1 MLLKLSDKMSDISEK
16 LKKVKL
22 LALDVDGVL
31 TDGSI
36 IVNSDGSET
45 KIFNVVDG
53 HRISLWHRAG
63 FESAI
68 ISGRYSEP
76 TDIRAKQLSIK
87 HVLQDCKF
95 KLPAFESLLKKTDL
109 EPDEVAYIG
118 DDLMDI
124 PVVTRVG
131 FGVAVSTACTELKK
145 NCDYVTKKLPGKGA
159 VGEVV
164 ELMLRT
170 KGKWSELMERYLV

>member
-1 MLLKLSDKMSDISEK
+1 MSDIAAK
-16 LKKVKL
+16 LKKIKL

-36 IVNSDGSET
+36 IINSDGSET
-45 KIFNVVDG
+45 KVFNVVDG

-68 ISGRYSEP
+68 ISGRFCEP
-76 TDIRAKQLSIK
+76 TDIRAKQLNIK

-95 KLPAFESLLKKTDL
+95 KLPAFESLLKEADL
-109 EPDEVAYIG
+109 EPDEAAYIG

-124 PVVTRVG
+124 PVVKRAG
-131 FGVAVSTACTELKK
+131 FGVAVSTACRELKK
-145 NCDYVTKKLPGKGA
+145 SCDYVTNKQPGKGA

-164 ELMLRT
+164 ELLL
-170 KGKWSELMERYLV
+170 KANGKWSELMERYLV